1 MCLMPDC
8 CFSPLLISKRETRRE
23 RSRRRRRRRRNSF
36 SQRNQGWVNR
46 SVAWGSEENGR
57 LSLTF
62 TFRSTFLPSHPIP
75 AFHLCGSRSPAPG
88 QALAPSWHFFRRK
101 LFFIAPKRAGPCQAA
116 LICSILLPGLAKSRA
131 PRGQGPGFL
140 QPRGEALEGSTQRE
154 RRSAASGPANA
165 PSPPPPQVPLSV
177 PQRGAR
183 LYIILNGLVC
193 LLWNSRNVQSLFIW
207 SSLKELLS
215 FPWC

>member
-1 MCLMPDC
+1 MPDC

-23 RSRRRRRRRRNSF
+23 SSRRRRRRRRTSF

-46 SVAWGSEENGR
+46 SVAWGSEENGC

-88 QALAPSWHFFRRK
+88 QALAPTWHFFRRK

-116 LICSILLPGLAKSRA
+116 LICSILLSGLAKSRLGLPGDKA
-131 PRGQGPGFL
+131 LASSSLGGRRWRGQPKGRGGQ
-140 QPRGEALEGSTQRE
+140 QPLPRLTPNRPLRLMYLCPTKRCQALYYLKWT
-154 RRSAASGPANA
+154 
-165 PSPPPPQVPLSV
+165 
-177 PQRGAR
+177 
-183 LYIILNGLVC
+183 
-193 LLWNSRNVQSLFIW
+193 SL
-207 SSLKELLS
+207 SSLKQ
-215 FPWC
+215 